1 MQHNPTLRK
10 LTIAAQDVALRAPR
24 AEDGAQVA
32 RLVCASGALDTNSLY
47 CNLLQCTH
55 FAQTCILAER
65 DGTALGWVSGYVPP
79 QQPDTLFVWQIC
91 TSPEARGLG
100 LAQAMIAGLLA
111 RPSLA
116 GIRHLECSITRE
128 NTASWR
134 FFESVARRLNAP
146 MRSEEWLDRDR
157 HLDGSHA
164 SERRVILGPFA
175 AQALPAA
182 AAATSFEKVPH
193 PQDA

>member
-1 MQHNPTLRK
+1 MQHNPSLRK
-10 LTIAAQDVALRAPR
+10 LTIAAQDVTLRAPR
-24 AEDGAQVA
+24 AEDGANVA
-32 RLVCASGALDTNSLY
+32 RLVRASGALDTNSLY

-55 FAQTCILAER
+55 FAGTCVLAER
-65 DGTALGWVSGYVPP
+65 DGAPLGWVSGYVPP
-79 QQPDTLFVWQIC
+79 MQPDTFFVWQVC

-100 LAQAMIAGLLA
+100 LAQAMIAELLA
-111 RPSLA
+111 RPALS
-116 GIRHLECSITRE
+116 GIRHVECSITRE

-134 FFESVARRLNAP
+134 FFESIARRLQAP
-146 MRSEEWLDRDR
+146 MRSEELFDRDL

-175 AQALPAA
+175 AQTARAA
-182 AAATSFEKVPH
+182 SFEKVPH

>member
-1 MQHNPTLRK
+1 MQHNPSLRK
-10 LTIAAQDVALRAPR
+10 LTIAAQDVTLRAPR
-24 AEDGAQVA
+24 AEDGANVA
-32 RLVCASGALDTNSLY
+32 RLVRASGALDTNSLY

-55 FAQTCILAER
+55 FAGTCVLAER
-65 DGTALGWVSGYVPP
+65 DGAPLGWVSGYVPP
-79 QQPDTLFVWQIC
+79 MQPDTFFVWQVC

-100 LAQAMIAGLLA
+100 LAQAMIAELLA
-111 RPSLA
+111 RPALS
-116 GIRHLECSITRE
+116 GIRHVECSITRE

-134 FFESVARRLNAP
+134 FFESIARRLQAP
-146 MRSEEWLDRDR
+146 MRSEELFDRDL

-175 AQALPAA
+175 VQTARAA
-182 AAATSFEKVPH
+182 SFEKVPH